1 MKILFVGDIVG
12 SVGRKMAVTHIPEI
26 KKQKE
31 IDFVI
36 VNGENAAHGKGIT
49 NKIYHQ
55 LLNAGA
61 DMITLGNHAF
71 SKDTIYS
78 FIDDADKM
86 IRPMNLDVSKK
97 GESYRLVEVNGLQV
111 CVVNLLGEVFM
122 NQCDESPFV
131 CMQDILDDTDADIY
145 FVDFHGEATSE
156 KIAFSYYFEN
166 KVQAIVGT
174 HTHIQTADERISN
187 GCAFISDVGM
197 CGAYHSVIGR
207 DVDEVLTR
215 FTTNEKTRFTVA
227 QGEGIFCAVIIE
239 IDETT
244 KKAIH
249 IERIQIRPEEC

>member
-12 SVGRKMAVTHIPEI
+12 SVGRKIAVTHIPRIRAERD
-26 KKQKE
+26 

-78 FIDDADKM
+78 FIEDADKM
-86 IRPMNLDVSKK
+86 IRPMNIDVSKQ
-97 GESYRLVEVNGLQV
+97 GESYRIVEVNGLQL

-131 CMQDILDDTDADIY
+131 CMQDILDETDADLY
-145 FVDFHGEATSE
+145 FVDLHGEATSE
-156 KIAFSYYFEN
+156 KIAFSYYFE
-166 KVQAIVGT
+166 KDVQAIVGT
-174 HTHIQTADERISN
+174 HTHVQTADERISN

-197 CGAYHSVIGR
+197 CGAYRSVIGR
-207 DVDEVLTR
+207 DVEEVLTR
-215 FTTNEKTRFTVA
+215 FTTKERTRFTVA
-227 QGEGIFCAVIIE
+227 EGAGIFCAVVIE
-239 IDETT
+239 IDEKT
-244 KKAIH
+244 KKAVH
-249 IERIQIRPEEC
+249 IERIQIRPEES